1 MERTQK
7 QEEKNMKNR
16 NYLLAVTA
24 LSLTV
29 FLTGCGGEKKDN
41 SQNAGQTQ
49 DAVQESEEENSE
61 EDSSTADE
69 QDEESSPADQT
80 EANSHE
86 KALEFEVGDYV
97 KLGEYKGI
105 EVSYPAIAAVTD
117 EDVQT
122 SIDEQLTESSE
133 LKETEADYAAKDGDT
148 VNIDYTGTVDGEE
161 YEGGSD
167 TGVDLELGAE
177 EFLPEFEENLDGKKA
192 GETVVFTLKFPE
204 DYDEELGG
212 KEAEFTVK
220 VNSVSQL
227 IMPEYNED
235 FVKEVSDC
243 KTIEEFEASVRKDLE
258 ESAKEDSKM
267 EAEENGLRLA
277 IENAE
282 INGYP
287 QELYDFF
294 YDDTVSG
301 YQSYAE
307 MMGMEYEEFM
317 ESFMGEDEVEEIIME
332 QVTEYLVCRA
342 ILEQEGIE
350 VTDKE
355 YSTEAEKMAKEN
367 EYETLEEYE
376 SDYGK
381 IYIMTQIVREKAI
394 DIVHDSAKLKEVS
407 QEEYYED
414 DELEVE
420 EEE

>member
-1 MERTQK
+1 
-7 QEEKNMKNR
+7 MKKR
-16 NYLLAVTA
+16 NYILAALV
-24 LSLTV
+24 LSLTIG
-29 FLTGCGGEKKDN
+29 LAGCGEEKRDN
-41 SQNAGQTQ
+41 SQNADQTQ
-49 DAVQESEEENSE
+49 DAVQDREEDNSEEE
-61 EDSSTADE
+61 SSTEDD
-69 QDEESSPADQT
+69 QDEASQEDQT
-80 EANSHE
+80 EAKSQE
-86 KALEFEVGDYV
+86 KALDFKVGDYV
-97 KLGEYKGI
+97 KLGEYKGL
-105 EVSYPAIAAVTD
+105 EVTYPAVAEVTD

-122 SIDEQLTESSE
+122 SIEEQLQDNSE

-161 YEGGSD
+161 FEGGSD
-167 TGVDLELGAE
+167 TEVDLELGAE

-258 ESAKEDSKM
+258 ESAKEDSEM

-317 ESFMGEDEVEEIIME
+317 ESFMGEDELEEIIME
-332 QVTEYLVCRA
+332 QVNDYLVCRA
-342 ILEQEGIE
+342 ILEQEGIA
-350 VTDKE
+350 VTDKD
-355 YSTEAEKMAKEN
+355 YATEAEKMAKEN
-367 EYETLEEYE
+367 EYESLEEYE

-381 IYIMTQIVREKAI
+381 TYIMTQIVREKAI
-394 DIVHDSAKLKEVS
+394 DFLHGSANLKEIP
-407 QEEYYED
+407 QDEYYEED
-414 DELEVE
+414 DLEVE

>member
-1 MERTQK
+1 
-7 QEEKNMKNR
+7 MKKR
-16 NYLLAVTA
+16 NYLLAVAA

-29 FLTGCGGEKKDN
+29 VLTGCGEEKQDN
-41 SQNAGQTQ
+41 SQNADQTQ
-49 DAVQESEEENSE
+49 ESGQDSQEGSSEEEDSTE
-61 EDSSTADE
+61 EDE
-69 QDEESSPADQT
+69 QDEESSQGDQT
-80 EANSHE
+80 EAKSHE
-86 KALEFEVGDYV
+86 KALDFKVGDYV

-105 EVSYPAIAAVTD
+105 EVTYPAVAEVTD
-117 EDVQT
+117 EDVET
-122 SIDEQLTESSE
+122 SIQEQLQDNSE
-133 LKETEADYAAKDGDT
+133 LKEAEGDYAAKEGDT
-148 VNIDYTGTVDGEE
+148 VNIDYTGKVDGEE
-161 YEGGSD
+161 FEGGSD
-167 TGVDLELGAE
+167 TGVDLEIGAE
-177 EFLPEFEENLDGKKA
+177 EFLPEFEENLAGKKA
-192 GETVVFTLKFPE
+192 GETVVFTLKFPD

-227 IMPEYNED
+227 ITPEYNED
-235 FVKEVSDC
+235 FVKEVSDS
-243 KTIEEFEASVRKDLE
+243 KTIEEFEASIRKELE
-258 ESAKEDSKM
+258 ESAKEDSEM
-267 EAEENGLRLA
+267 EAQENALRLA

-317 ESFMGEDEVEEIIME
+317 ESFMGEDELEEIVME
-332 QVTEYLVCRA
+332 QVNDYLVCRA

-350 VTDKE
+350 VTDKD

-367 EYETLEEYE
+367 EYDSLEEYE

-394 DIVHDSAKLKEVS
+394 DLLHDSAKLKEVP
-407 QEEYYED
+407 QDEYYED

-420 EEE
+420 EGEE